1 MFGVS
6 NTTQTSLSRKAV
18 AEVDAISVDL
28 SYLEILSHGARQSLN
43 GKTLH
48 VLTKK
53 MRTPKG
59 CHGIQT

>member
-6 NTTQTSLSRKAV
+6 STTQTSLSRKAV
-18 AEVDAISVDL
+18 AEGDAMTADL
-28 SYLEILSHGARQSLN
+28 SYLEILSHGVRQSLN

-48 VLTKK
+48 VLTKT

-59 CHGIQT
+59 CHGTQT